1 MLRLRN
7 LTATAASAIGV
18 PRARIRAVY
27 WVSGAAAGSVSFKN
41 GGSGATELIKIDT
54 PALATHTGYLIF
66 PGEGVLF
73 SADPYVTITNA
84 TSVTFFFYG
93 WRMEIKPQLST
104 EREPC

>member
-1 MLRLRN
+1 MTIQTDVKAKN
-7 LTATAASAIGV
+7 MTATAASAIGV

-27 WVSGAAAGSVSFKN
+27 WVSGAAAGSLSFKN

-54 PALATHTGYLIF
+54 PALATHTGYMLF

-84 TSVTFFFYG
+84 TSVTFFYG
-93 WRMEIKPQLST
+93 
-104 EREPC
+104 